1 MLNCD
6 YLMSDVL
13 AKDIMRKDVRTIRP
27 DEKIALARLTML
39 RHGVGALPV
48 ITDDKFLVG
57 ILTLRDIDFAGRD
70 IMDLPVKDLMTKD
83 RVITATETTT
93 LNQIADVMIST
104 GLQRIPVID
113 QEGRLLGLVTQTV
126 VIRGFRNL
134 SK

>member
-1 MLNCD
+1 
-6 YLMSDVL
+6 MSDVL
-13 AKDIMRKDVRTIRP
+13 VKNIMRKDVRTIRP

-48 ITDDKFLVG
+48 IKNDKTLVG

-83 RVITATETTT
+83 CLVTATETTT
-93 LNQIADVMIST
+93 LTQVADVMIKT

-113 QEGRLLGLVTQTV
+113 GEGKLLGLVTQTV
-126 VIRGFRNL
+126 VIRGFRRL
-134 SK
+134 FK